1 MTQKS
6 LLFVLFLIASASLT
20 AAELNLPVKIADGWL
35 AEKPTKTFISQN
47 LYGYINGGAELF
59 LEFGFDQLR
68 IQRYK
73 NSGRELELEL
83 YRMKT
88 PRGALGIYLMKAGKE
103 EPLREIPVRNTAN
116 KYQVIMTSGQ
126 YYIQINNFAG
136 DTSTVSTIKSLGQ
149 KIVSQIDQEYDGNLF
164 RYLPKENIISNSELL
179 FCGPYSIQ
187 AIYTF
192 GKGDPLQLN
201 GEIFGV
207 AADYFSDT
215 GETYSQLIVPY
226 PSREKANVVFT
237 DMINNLDP
245 YLKILELA
253 PDHFIFKDYKDKYGL
268 VKIENSL
275 LSIKINLSATPNSD

>member
-1 MTQKS
+1 MLQKS
-6 LLFVLFLIASASLT
+6 VFFILYLIISVAG
-20 AAELNLPVKIADGWL
+20 AELKLPLKIADEWL

-73 NSGRELELEL
+73 NSGREIELEL
-83 YRMKT
+83 YKMKT

-136 DTSTVSTIKSLGQ
+136 DTSCISIMKSLGQ
-149 KIVSQIDQEYDGNLF
+149 KIISQIDQEFDGNLF
-164 RYLPKENIISNSELL
+164 RYLPKENIVSNSEFL

-192 GKGDPLQLN
+192 GKGDLLQLN

-215 GETYSQLIVPY
+215 GETYSQLIIPY
-226 PSREKANVVFT
+226 PSREKANAVFSE
-237 DMINNLDP
+237 MINNLDP
-245 YLKILELA
+245 YLKIIELA

-268 VKIENSL
+268 VKIEDSL
-275 LSIKINLSATPNSD
+275 LSIKINLSANPDSD